1 MRVLSIILIVGLAAG
16 LAFQTFR
23 FSELTAKNREL
34 AREVAEL
41 QSRAA
46 AAEPAPRAAPE
57 PAAMDQD
64 KTELLRLRNQAAQLR
79 TVTNELEQ
87 LKAQVAQLRG
97 ENQQLRASPLPVTS
111 ASPTGQSQGGTLF
124 PRESWAFA
132 GYATPE
138 NALQSAVFA
147 MSQGDYKTFAA
158 SMAPEEAARLQQSWA
173 DKTPEQIAED
183 GRRETANITG
193 FRVLEKR
200 EVSPEQT
207 VLTIYA
213 GGEEKVQRVVMQ
225 KVGEEWKLAAMGSGK
240 KRPGPQ

>member
-1 MRVLSIILIVGLAAG
+1 MRVLGIILVLGLAAG
-16 LAFQTFR
+16 LAFQTVR
-23 FSELTAKNREL
+23 LSQLTVKNREL

-41 QSRAA
+41 QNRVVTP
-46 AAEPAPRAAPE
+46 EPTPRAMPE
-57 PAAMDQD
+57 PSTTDQD

-79 TVTNELEQ
+79 TITNELEQ
-87 LKAQVAQLRG
+87 LRAQVAQVRT
-97 ENQQLRASPLPVTS
+97 ENEQLRSSPGAAASTP
-111 ASPTGQSQGGTLF
+111 PTGQSPGGAY
-124 PRESWAFA
+124 PREAWAFA

-158 SMAPEEAARLQQSWA
+158 SMTPEEAARLQQSWA
-173 DKTPEQIAED
+173 NKTPEQIAEE

-200 EVSPEQT
+200 DVSPEQT

-213 GGEEKVQRVVMQ
+213 GGEEKVQQVIMQ
-225 KVGEEWKLAAMGSGK
+225 KVGEEWKLAAMGSK
-240 KRPGPQ
+240 RRPGSQ